1 MKKFKLTSSANG
13 KVFRS
18 GLYSTAILAAA
29 IVLAVL
35 VNLLAGAIPSKYTEF
50 DLSAAKMYTLGDS
63 SRQLMQSLDQD
74 VTVYYLCETGSEDA
88 IVSKLLDHYADESS
102 RFHWEQ
108 KDPTLYPAFASQ
120 YGAENVST
128 GSLIVVSGEN
138 SVVLDAAEL
147 YEYDYSDYYT
157 TGSANVTFAG
167 EKQIS
172 SAIYKLTSGVE
183 SHAFYTTNHG
193 EQAPTPSL
201 TEALEAQ
208 NIDLQPLDL
217 LTGTIPEDCGLLI
230 INAPASD
237 FVSEGLVDEIAQLQA
252 YLENGGK
259 VLLTTSGTTA
269 LEMAALLCGIQPGDE
284 VILPSYTFSSTA
296 TAFVLAGAKLV
307 FVDIRPDTMNIDETK
322 IEDAITEKTKAI
334 VPVHYAGV
342 ACEMNRIMEIAQKYN
357 LKVVEDAAQGVD
369 AYYHGKALGTIGDFG
384 CYSFHETKNFTMGE
398 GGALVFQKNE
408 YQEKAEVLRE
418 KGTDRSKFFRGQVDK
433 YRWIDYGSSYLPSEM
448 NAAYLYA
455 QLEECDKINR
465 KRHQVYDGYH
475 ERLEDLEKQ
484 GKIQRPVVPEGCV
497 HNAHMYYIKVKDI
510 AVRTRLIAY
519 LRENG
524 IAPAFH
530 YVPLHS
536 SPAGEKF
543 GRFHGKDVYTTKESE
558 RLLRLPMF
566 YDLSM
571 DDVDYIAE
579 KIREFEF

>member
-172 SAIYKLTSGVE
+172 SAIYKLTSGAE

-193 EQAPTPSL
+193 EQAPTSSL

-237 FVSEGLVDEIAQLQA
+237 FASDGLVDEIAQLQA

-259 VLLTTSGTTA
+259 VLLMTS
-269 LEMAALLCGIQPGDE
+269 
-284 VILPSYTFSSTA
+284 
-296 TAFVLAGAKLV
+296 AFVDTPNLDAVMAQFGLAREPGIVVEGDASHALYGYPYSLFPDHASDDDESTVLDGVSQNTHVMLSVAQGITIAETDGVTAEPLLTGRQQRRMGGNPTRPVLSYSQDAAYILGAFRQCYGMDL
-307 FVDIRPDTMNIDETK
+307 IRIDHLHYWEFRSLMQALP
-322 IEDAITEKTKAI
+322 EDCPLKKRMAYRAADPT
-334 VPVHYAGV
+334 
-342 ACEMNRIMEIAQKYN
+342 RIRDDAERDRVRRIQAEIA
-357 LKVVEDAAQGVD
+357 
-369 AYYHGKALGTIGDFG
+369 I
-384 CYSFHETKNFTMGE
+384 
-398 GGALVFQKNE
+398 E
-408 YQEKAEVLRE
+408 Y
-418 KGTDRSKFFRGQVDK
+418 
-433 YRWIDYGSSYLPSEM
+433 
-448 NAAYLYA
+448 
-455 QLEECDKINR
+455 ECD
-465 KRHQVYDGYH
+465 D
-475 ERLEDLEKQ
+475 EE
-484 GKIQRPVVPEGCV
+484 
-497 HNAHMYYIKVKDI
+497 I
-510 AVRTRLIAY
+510 AD
-519 LRENG
+519 
-524 IAPAFH
+524 AF
-530 YVPLHS
+530 L
-536 SPAGEKF
+536 
-543 GRFHGKDVYTTKESE
+543 
-558 RLLRLPMF
+558 
-566 YDLSM
+566 
-571 DDVDYIAE
+571 
-579 KIREFEF
+579 